1 MRAWL
6 RSSDIGADFEDVGPV
21 RPEDCFPVP
30 RVSVVRGG
38 ASGVAMIVAKKPH
51 VSRIRAIHFRAPNR
65 SMPALLGIS
74 KMAYPMKKIP
84 APNP

>member
-1 MRAWL
+1 
-6 RSSDIGADFEDVGPV
+6 
-21 RPEDCFPVP
+21 
-30 RVSVVRGG
+30 
-38 ASGVAMIVAKKPH
+38 MIVAKKPQ
-51 VSRIRAIHFRAPNR
+51 VSRIRAIHLRAPNR

>member
-1 MRAWL
+1 
-6 RSSDIGADFEDVGPV
+6 
-21 RPEDCFPVP
+21 
-30 RVSVVRGG
+30 
-38 ASGVAMIVAKKPH
+38 MIVAKKPH
-51 VSRIRAIHFRAPNR
+51 VTRIRAIHLRAPNR